1 MFNLKSFVLNRR
13 FLAKPKRVNSLW
25 SLGLSKT
32 FLLICLLVITGVN
45 LRVSAADYVVPAN
58 PLSSVAEIKTD
69 GSVKYALQ
77 ATYIQDYA
85 TSGHF
90 LNRFLANAGVGG
102 VISIGNTTQKS
113 SVGSTYTDI
122 NSLLNASDVEKHL
135 FTFETQSDGNIK
147 VKNCNDNTYWGLNS
161 SKRPYP
167 VSGVGSATSITFTL
181 DGSHSGMFILS
192 LDNIIVKTASTASYI
207 ISVNS
212 SSSYYNTT
220 YKNISFKIWPVEE
233 KKASAVNYKFFDTSD
248 TEITALAKSGVE
260 ITEGSTV
267 ASLSGVTIPSYVNA
281 TYYTDAAFT
290 SEVAGT
296 STPEANKTY
305 YVKTR
310 YKSGMPFVLGG
321 TYFALGNGS
330 NYLSNHDKTS
340 GNDQYAIKMSGDW
353 YNGFVVQDY
362 SSNYLS
368 DAAGTFSGTADSKL
382 QIVLTDENYYL
393 KSVSTGN
400 YISLSADAVSY
411 VADIASATP
420 LSNLSETKAG
430 EILAAYPA
438 ARYVGTYS
446 STQTGVAFDDI
457 VKGNGKIAREA
468 SKYYFVEQA
477 ANTDYLLSSVNSSQ
491 ELTAGTTVY
500 AVSGSN
506 GGDNFAALWSFNNN
520 ELTNINANKGLSP
533 QAELGAGT
541 TATVGASSVSYSN
554 PQNIQAYTISL
565 AGTGVYNYLKQSG
578 NETIEASAAAPG
590 AEGYWYLREAETFT
604 IKMNAV
610 GGQSYA
616 TVYAP
621 VALAK
626 PAGETA
632 KLYTAAFS
640 TDKKSLVLTEITSE
654 VIAKETPIVLIS
666 KSAAASAKL
675 ALSYAAGE
683 AQVSDMEGCILKQ
696 LFDADANRKDY
707 RTLGRNGQG
716 EVGFFVPSASVTN
729 IPANRAYLNIPEG
742 STLSDLTN
750 NLVLRFEDGTETG
763 IAPSELFGT
772 QEQQSAVIF
781 DLSGRRVQ
789 QAAKGG
795 IYIMNGKKIYVKC
808 RANERN

>member
-1 MFNLKSFVLNRR
+1 MFNLKS
-13 FLAKPKRVNSLW
+13 
-25 SLGLSKT
+25 
-32 FLLICLLVITGVN
+32 FLLICLLVIMGGVN
-45 LRVSAADYVVPAN
+45 HKAAAADYVVPTN
-58 PLSSVAEIKTD
+58 PLSSVDQIKTD

-77 ATYIQDYA
+77 ATYIQDY
-85 TSGHF
+85 GDKGY
-90 LNRFLANAGVGG
+90 LNRFLANAGVGS
-102 VISIGNTTQKS
+102 VISIGNNNTYS
-113 SVGSTYTDI
+113 STYTTI
-122 NSLLNASDVEKHL
+122 GNLLIASDVEKHL
-135 FTFETQSDGNIK
+135 FTFEAQSDGTIK

-161 SKRPYP
+161 TSMRPYP
-167 VSGVGSATSITFTL
+167 VSDLSSATSITFAL
-181 DGSHSGMFILS
+181 DSSHSGMFVLS
-192 LDNIIVKTASTASYI
+192 LAGRVLKIIGNTACFVSVKGTS
-207 ISVNS
+207 
-212 SSSYYNTT
+212 T

-248 TEITALAKSGVE
+248 TQITALAKNGVA

-290 SEVAGT
+290 SESEVAGT

-330 NYLSNHDKTS
+330 NYLYNHDKTS

-353 YNGFVVQDY
+353 YNGFVIQD
-362 SSNYLS
+362 SSDKYLS
-368 DAAGTFSGTADSKL
+368 DDAGTFSGTAGSKL
-382 QIVLTDENYYL
+382 QIELTGDNYFL
-393 KSVSTGN
+393 KSVRTGN
-400 YISLSADAVSY
+400 YIRLSTDAVSY
-411 VADIASATP
+411 VDIASATP

-446 STQTGVAFDDI
+446 STQTDVAFNDI
-457 VKGNGKIAREA
+457 VKGNGKIALEA

-477 ANTDYLLSSVNSSQ
+477 ANTAYLLSSVNSSQ
-491 ELTAGTTVY
+491 KLIAGTTVY

-506 GGDNFAALWSFNNN
+506 GGDNFAALWSFKNN
-520 ELTNINANKGLSP
+520 ELTNINTGQALSP

-541 TATVGASSVSYSN
+541 TATVGHSSFSVSYAN

-565 AGTGVYNYLKQSG
+565 AGTGVYNYLKQNG
-578 NETIEASAAAPG
+578 NETIVASDAKLGSPG

-610 GGQSYA
+610 GGKSYA

-640 TDKKSLVLTEITSE
+640 KDKKSLVLTEITSE
-654 VIAKETPIVLIS
+654 VIAKETPIVIIS
-666 KSAAASAKL
+666 ESAAASAKL

-683 AQVSDMEGCILKQ
+683 EQTSDMEGCILKQ
-696 LFDADANRKDY
+696 LFDADANRQDY
-707 RTLGRNGQG
+707 RTLGRNGKG
-716 EVGFFVPSASVTN
+716 EVGFFVPSANVKN

-742 STLSDLTN
+742 STLSEMTK

-763 IAPSELFGT
+763 IAPSALFGT
-772 QEQQSAVIF
+772 QEQQPAACF

-795 IYIMNGKKIYVKC
+795 IYIQNGKKIFVK
-808 RANERN
+808 

>member
-25 SLGLSKT
+25 SFGLSKT
-32 FLLICLLVITGVN
+32 FLLICLLVVTGGVN
-45 LRVSAADYVVPAN
+45 HRVSAADIKYKLLGAGDV
-58 PLSSVAEIKTD
+58 IKTD
-69 GSVKYALQ
+69 GTKYA
-77 ATYIQDYA
+77 IQLYDVPKFDVMYKQ
-85 TSGHF
+85 
-90 LNRFLANAGVGG
+90 NYFLANGG
-102 VISIGNTTQKS
+102 WMSGKVPVITLGAS
-113 SVGSTYTDI
+113 SSSYI
-122 NSLLNASDVEKHL
+122 NAISNIVSDVEGAGKAYL
-135 FTFETQSDGNIK
+135 FTFEERSDGAIV
-147 VKNCNDNTYWGLNS
+147 VKNYNDGTYWGFNSTTSMRPAPVADISSAKAFTYEYKTEYKYRKSAFMIYLEGASLNE
-161 SKRPYP
+161 
-167 VSGVGSATSITFTL
+167 VSNNSQYV
-181 DGSHSGMFILS
+181 
-192 LDNIIVKTASTASYI
+192 TASSGY
-207 ISVNS
+207 S
-212 SSSYYNTT
+212 SNLTYYNI
-220 YKNISFKIWPVEE
+220 YEIIESAA
-233 KKASAVNYKFFDTSD
+233 ASVSYKFFDTSD
-248 TEITALAKSGVE
+248 TEITALAKTGVT
-260 ITEGSTV
+260 ITESSTV

-296 STPEANKTY
+296 TTPVADKTY

-321 TYFALGNGS
+321 TYFALGKGS
-330 NYLSNHDKTS
+330 NYLYNHDKTS

-353 YNGFVVQDY
+353 YNGFVIQD
-362 SSNYLS
+362 SSDKYLS
-368 DAAGTFSGTADSKL
+368 DDAGTFSGTAGSKL
-382 QIVLTDENYYL
+382 QIELTDDNYFL
-393 KSVSTGN
+393 KSVRTGN
-400 YISLSADAVSY
+400 YISLSADAVAY
-411 VADIASATP
+411 VTEMALATP
-420 LSNLSETKAG
+420 LSNLSEKKAG

-457 VKGNGKIAREA
+457 VKGKRKIVRED

-477 ANTDYLLSSVNSSQ
+477 ANPAYLLSSVNSSQ
-491 ELTAGTTVY
+491 KLIAGTTVY

-506 GGDNFAALWSFNNN
+506 GGDNFAALWSFNNKK
-520 ELTNINANKGLSP
+520 LTNINTGQALSP

-541 TATVGASSVSYSN
+541 TATVGHSSFSVSYAN

-565 AGTGVYNYLKQSG
+565 AGTGGVYNYLKQNG
-578 NETIEASAAAPG
+578 NETIVASDAKLGSPG

-610 GGQSYA
+610 GGKSYA

-621 VALAK
+621 VALTK

-666 KSAAASAKL
+666 ESEAASAKL
-675 ALSYAAGE
+675 ALSYAAGDE
-683 AQVSDMEGCILKQ
+683 QTSDMEGCILKQ
-696 LFDADANRKDY
+696 LFDADANHKDY
-707 RTLGRNGQG
+707 RTLGRNGEG

-763 IAPSELFGT
+763 IAPSELFGM

-795 IYIMNGKKIYVKC
+795 IYIMNGKKIYVK
-808 RANERN
+808 

>member
-25 SLGLSKT
+25 SFDLSKT

-45 LRVSAADYVVPAN
+45 LRVSAQDITYKQLGADDV
-58 PLSSVAEIKTD
+58 IKTD
-69 GSVKYALQ
+69 GTKYAIQLES
-77 ATYIQDYA
+77 AYISSSP
-85 TSGHF
+85 SGYSDKAGYF
-90 LNRFLANAGVGG
+90 LGDLGVRSNNADVITLSTAYNGG
-102 VISIGNTTQKS
+102 
-113 SVGSTYTDI
+113 TYTKSIDYI
-122 NSLLNASDVEKHL
+122 IENIDQASGQVYL
-135 FTFETQSDGNIK
+135 YTFEKSGDNTL
-147 VKNCNDNTYWGLNS
+147 VKNVNSNTYWGFNS
-161 SKRPYP
+161 QSRPCR
-167 VSGVGSATSITFTL
+167 VTDASSAKSFTYSFDSSNSAFSISL
-181 DGSHSGMFILS
+181 DGNRLNGVSKTSQYVSAGSGYANNL
-192 LDNIIVKTASTASYI
+192 A
-207 ISVNS
+207 
-212 SSSYYNTT
+212 YYNI
-220 YKNISFKIWPVEE
+220 YEIVESAA
-233 KKASAVNYKFFDTSD
+233 ASVSYQFFDTSD
-248 TEITALAKSGVE
+248 TQITALAKTGVA

-296 STPEANKTY
+296 STPEADKTY

-330 NYLSNHDKTS
+330 NYLYNHDKTS

-353 YNGFVVQDY
+353 YNGFVVQD
-362 SSNYLS
+362 SSDKYLS
-368 DAAGTFSGTADSKL
+368 DAAGTFSGTVGSKL
-382 QIVLTDENYYL
+382 QIELTGDNYFL

-400 YISLSADAVSY
+400 YISLSADAVAY

-506 GGDNFAALWSFNNN
+506 GGDNFAALWSFNNSV
-520 ELTNINANKGLSP
+520 LTNINANKGLSP
-533 QAELGAGT
+533 QAELGTGT
-541 TATVGASSVSYSN
+541 IATVGPSSVSYAN

-565 AGTGVYNYLKQSG
+565 AGTGGVYNYLKQSG
-578 NETIEASAAAPG
+578 NETIEASDAAPG

-707 RTLGRNGQG
+707 RTLGRNGKG

-795 IYIMNGKKIYVKC
+795 IYIMNGKKIYVK
-808 RANERN
+808 

>member
-1 MFNLKSFVLNRR
+1 MFVLY
-13 FLAKPKRVNSLW
+13 FDGKVL
-25 SLGLSKT
+25 KT
-32 FLLICLLVITGVN
+32 TGKT
-45 LRVSAADYVVPAN
+45 SCYV
-58 PLSSVAEIKTD
+58 
-69 GSVKYALQ
+69 SVKGSS
-77 ATYIQDYA
+77 TYID
-85 TSGHF
+85 
-90 LNRFLANAGVGG
+90 
-102 VISIGNTTQKS
+102 
-113 SVGSTYTDI
+113 
-122 NSLLNASDVEKHL
+122 
-135 FTFETQSDGNIK
+135 
-147 VKNCNDNTYWGLNS
+147 
-161 SKRPYP
+161 
-167 VSGVGSATSITFTL
+167 
-181 DGSHSGMFILS
+181 
-192 LDNIIVKTASTASYI
+192 
-207 ISVNS
+207 
-212 SSSYYNTT
+212 
-220 YKNISFKIWPVEE
+220 ISFKIWPVEE

-248 TEITALAKSGVE
+248 TEITALAKSGVA
-260 ITEGSTV
+260 ITEGSSV

-321 TYFALGNGS
+321 TYFALGKGS
-330 NYLSNHDKTS
+330 NYLYNHDKTS

-353 YNGFVVQDY
+353 YNGFVVQD
-362 SSNYLS
+362 SSDKYLS
-368 DAAGTFSGTADSKL
+368 DAAGTFSGTVGSKL
-382 QIVLTDENYYL
+382 QIELTDDNYFL
-393 KSVSTGN
+393 KSVRTGN

-411 VADIASATP
+411 VAEMALATP

-446 STQTGVAFDDI
+446 STQTGVAFNDI
-457 VKGNGKIAREA
+457 VKGNGKIALEA

-477 ANTDYLLSSVNSSQ
+477 ANTAYLLSSVNSSQ
-491 ELTAGTTVY
+491 ELIARRTVY

-520 ELTNINANKGLSP
+520 VLTNINANEILSP
-533 QAELGAGT
+533 QAELGTGT
-541 TATVGASSVSYSN
+541 IATVGPSSFVSYAN
-554 PQNIQAYTISL
+554 PQNIQAHTISL
-565 AGTGVYNYLKQSG
+565 AGTGGVYNYLKQSG
-578 NETIEASAAAPG
+578 NETIEASAAVPG
-590 AEGYWYLREAETFT
+590 PEGYWYLREAETFT

-610 GGQSYA
+610 GGKSYA

-666 KSAAASAKL
+666 ESAAASAKL

-683 AQVSDMEGCILKQ
+683 TQTSDMEGCILKQ

-707 RTLGRNGQG
+707 RTLGRNGKG

-772 QEQQSAVIF
+772 QEQQSAVLF

-795 IYIMNGKKIYVKC
+795 IYIMNGKKIYVK
-808 RANERN
+808 

>member
-1 MFNLKSFVLNRR
+1 MFVL
-13 FLAKPKRVNSLW
+13 
-25 SLGLSKT
+25 SLGGTVLKT
-32 FLLICLLVITGVN
+32 TGATSCY
-45 LRVSAADYVVPAN
+45 VSVKG
-58 PLSSVAEIKTD
+58 LSS
-69 GSVKYALQ
+69 
-77 ATYIQDYA
+77 
-85 TSGHF
+85 
-90 LNRFLANAGVGG
+90 
-102 VISIGNTTQKS
+102 
-113 SVGSTYTDI
+113 
-122 NSLLNASDVEKHL
+122 
-135 FTFETQSDGNIK
+135 
-147 VKNCNDNTYWGLNS
+147 
-161 SKRPYP
+161 
-167 VSGVGSATSITFTL
+167 
-181 DGSHSGMFILS
+181 
-192 LDNIIVKTASTASYI
+192 
-207 ISVNS
+207 
-212 SSSYYNTT
+212 

-248 TEITALAKSGVE
+248 TEITALAKTGVA
-260 ITEGSTV
+260 ITGGSTV

-290 SEVAGT
+290 SESKVAGT
-296 STPEANKTY
+296 STPEADKTY

-330 NYLSNHDKTS
+330 NYLYNHDKTS

-362 SSNYLS
+362 SSNCLS
-368 DAAGTFSGTADSKL
+368 DAAGTFSGTVDSKL
-382 QIVLTDENYYL
+382 QIELTDENYYL
-393 KSVSTGN
+393 KSVRTGN

-411 VADIASATP
+411 VANIALATP
-420 LSNLSETKAG
+420 LSNLSATKAG

-446 STQTGVAFDDI
+446 STQTGVAFNDI
-457 VKGNGKIAREA
+457 VKGNGKIALEA

-477 ANTDYLLSSVNSSQ
+477 ANTAYLLSSVNSSQ
-491 ELTAGTTVY
+491 ELIARRTVY

-520 ELTNINANKGLSP
+520 VLTNINANKVLSP
-533 QAELGAGT
+533 QAELGTGT
-541 TATVGASSVSYSN
+541 IATVGPSSFVSYAN
-554 PQNIQAYTISL
+554 PQNIQAHTISL
-565 AGTGVYNYLKQSG
+565 AGTGGVYNYLKQSG
-578 NETIEASAAAPG
+578 NETIEASAAVPG
-590 AEGYWYLREAETFT
+590 PEGYWYLREAETFT

-610 GGQSYA
+610 GGKSYA

-640 TDKKSLVLTEITSE
+640 KDKKSLVLTEITSE
-654 VIAKETPIVLIS
+654 VIAKETPIVIIS
-666 KSAAASAKL
+666 ESAAASAKL

-683 AQVSDMEGCILKQ
+683 TQTSDMEGCILKQ

-707 RTLGRNGQG
+707 RTLGSNGEG

>member
-32 FLLICLLVITGVN
+32 FLLICLLVITGVD

-207 ISVNS
+207 VSVNS

-296 STPEANKTY
+296 STPEADKTY

-330 NYLSNHDKTS
+330 NYLYNHDKTS

-382 QIVLTDENYYL
+382 QIVLTGDNYFL

-400 YISLSADAVSY
+400 YISLSADAVAY

-457 VKGNGKIAREA
+457 VKGKGKIVREA

-477 ANTDYLLSSVNSSQ
+477 SNTDYLLSSVNSSQ
-491 ELTAGTTVY
+491 ELIAGTTVY

-506 GGDNFAALWSFNNN
+506 GGDNFAALWSFYNNV
-520 ELTNINANKGLSP
+520 LTNINANKGLSP
-533 QAELGAGT
+533 QAELGTGT

-590 AEGYWYLREAETFT
+590 EEGYWYLREAETFT

-666 KSAAASAKL
+666 ESAAASAKL

-696 LFDADANRKDY
+696 LFDAKANRKDY
-707 RTLGRNGQG
+707 RTLGRNGEG

-763 IAPSELFGT
+763 IAPSVLFGT
-772 QEQQSAVIF
+772 QEQQPAVIF

-795 IYIMNGKKIYVKC
+795 IYIMNGKKIYVK
-808 RANERN
+808 

>member
-1 MFNLKSFVLNRR
+1 
-13 FLAKPKRVNSLW
+13 
-25 SLGLSKT
+25 
-32 FLLICLLVITGVN
+32 
-45 LRVSAADYVVPAN
+45 
-58 PLSSVAEIKTD
+58 
-69 GSVKYALQ
+69 
-77 ATYIQDYA
+77 
-85 TSGHF
+85 
-90 LNRFLANAGVGG
+90 
-102 VISIGNTTQKS
+102 
-113 SVGSTYTDI
+113 
-122 NSLLNASDVEKHL
+122 
-135 FTFETQSDGNIK
+135 
-147 VKNCNDNTYWGLNS
+147 
-161 SKRPYP
+161 
-167 VSGVGSATSITFTL
+167 
-181 DGSHSGMFILS
+181 MFILS
-192 LDNIIVKTASTASYI
+192 LNGIIVKTLNIYSYYL
-207 ISVNS
+207 SVNNS
-212 SSSYYNTT
+212 NSNNYNN

-248 TEITALAKSGVE
+248 TQITALAKNGVA

-267 ASLSGVTIPSYVNA
+267 ASLSGVTIPNYVNA

-330 NYLSNHDKTS
+330 NYLYNHDKTS

-362 SSNYLS
+362 SDNYLS
-368 DAAGTFSGTADSKL
+368 DAAGTFGGTADSKL
-382 QIVLTDENYYL
+382 QIELTDDNYFL

-400 YISLSADAVSY
+400 YISLSADAVAY
-411 VADIASATP
+411 VTDIASATP

-446 STQTGVAFDDI
+446 STQTGVAFNDI
-457 VKGNGKIAREA
+457 VKGNGKIALEA

-477 ANTDYLLSSVNSSQ
+477 ANTAYLLSSVNSSQ
-491 ELTAGTTVY
+491 ELIARRTVY

-520 ELTNINANKGLSP
+520 VLTNINANEILSP
-533 QAELGAGT
+533 QAELGTGT
-541 TATVGASSVSYSN
+541 IATVGPSSFVSYAN
-554 PQNIQAYTISL
+554 PQNIQAHTISL
-565 AGTGVYNYLKQSG
+565 AGTGGVYNYLKQSG
-578 NETIEASAAAPG
+578 NETIEASAAVPG
-590 AEGYWYLREAETFT
+590 PEGYWYLREAETFT

-621 VALAK
+621 VALTK
-626 PAGETA
+626 PRGETA

-675 ALSYAAGE
+675 ALSYAAGDE
-683 AQVSDMEGCILKQ
+683 QTSDMEGCILKQ

-707 RTLGRNGQG
+707 RTLGRNGKG

-729 IPANRAYLNIPEG
+729 IPANRAYLYIPE
-742 STLSDLTN
+742 SSPLSELTN

-763 IAPSELFGT
+763 IAPSVLFGT
-772 QEQQSAVIF
+772 QEEQPAAIF

-795 IYIMNGKKIYVKC
+795 IYIQNGKKIFVK
-808 RANERN
+808 

>member
-25 SLGLSKT
+25 SFDLSKT
-32 FLLICLLVITGVN
+32 FLLICLLVITGGVN
-45 LRVSAADYVVPAN
+45 LRVSAQNITYKQLGAGDA
-58 PLSSVAEIKTD
+58 IKTD
-69 GSVKYALQ
+69 GTKYAIQFYKLYSSSHDFTNSFLGNLGVYTSTNKTYVITVATNTKSNGGTSVK
-77 ATYIQDYA
+77 
-85 TSGHF
+85 
-90 LNRFLANAGVGG
+90 
-102 VISIGNTTQKS
+102 
-113 SVGSTYTDI
+113 DI
-122 NSLLNASDVEKHL
+122 ETIIDESKTEYL
-135 FTFETQSDGNIK
+135 FTFEKNAKGETIAKNVNDG
-147 VKNCNDNTYWGLNS
+147 TYWGKNS
-161 SKRPYP
+161 NSRPCR
-167 VSGVGSATSITFTL
+167 VQDASSAVKVEFQYQEIYTRGESAFVIYFNN
-181 DGSHSGMFILS
+181 IWLS
-192 LDNIIVKTASTASYI
+192 L
-207 ISVNS
+207 S
-212 SSSYYNTT
+212 SSNSIYPTAKQAPTQNYQTYY
-220 YKNISFKIWPVEE
+220 KIYEIIEP
-233 KKASAVNYKFFDTSD
+233 KANQVNYKYYDAAGTPLNETANSVEIKTGGTVENLANIPNYVDATFYTNEGL
-248 TEITALAKSGVE
+248 TEEVADITA
-260 ITEGSTV
+260 T
-267 ASLSGVTIPSYVNA
+267 P
-281 TYYTDAAFT
+281 
-290 SEVAGT
+290 VAGT
-296 STPEANKTY
+296 TY

-330 NYLSNHDKTS
+330 NYLYNHDKTS

-362 SSNYLS
+362 SDNYLS
-368 DAAGTFSGTADSKL
+368 DAAGTFGGTADSKL
-382 QIVLTDENYYL
+382 QIELTDDNYFL
-393 KSVSTGN
+393 KSVSMGN
-400 YISLSADAVSY
+400 YISLSADAVAY

-457 VKGNGKIAREA
+457 VKGNGRIAREA

-506 GGDNFAALWSFNNN
+506 GGDNFAALWSFYNN

-578 NETIEASAAAPG
+578 NETIEASDAAPG

-666 KSAAASAKL
+666 ESAAASAKL

-696 LFDADANRKDY
+696 LFDAKANRKDY
-707 RTLGRNGQG
+707 RTLGRNGKG

-763 IAPSELFGT
+763 ITPSELFGT

-795 IYIMNGKKIYVKC
+795 IYIMNGKKIYVK
-808 RANERN
+808 

>member
-1 MFNLKSFVLNRR
+1 ME
-13 FLAKPKRVNSLW
+13 
-25 SLGLSKT
+25 G
-32 FLLICLLVITGVN
+32 
-45 LRVSAADYVVPAN
+45 
-58 PLSSVAEIKTD
+58 
-69 GSVKYALQ
+69 
-77 ATYIQDYA
+77 
-85 TSGHF
+85 
-90 LNRFLANAGVGG
+90 AG
-102 VISIGNTTQKS
+102 KA
-113 SVGSTYTDI
+113 Y
-122 NSLLNASDVEKHL
+122 L
-135 FTFETQSDGNIK
+135 FTFEERSDGAIV
-147 VKNCNDNTYWGLNS
+147 VKNYNDDTYWGFNS
-161 SKRPYP
+161 TTSKRPAP
-167 VSGVGSATSITFTL
+167 VADISNAKAFTYEYKTEYKYGRSAFVIKLEGVSLNEASSTSQYVNA
-181 DGSHSGMFILS
+181 LS
-192 LDNIIVKTASTASYI
+192 TNTYQ
-207 ISVNS
+207 
-212 SSSYYNTT
+212 SYYNI
-220 YKNISFKIWPVEE
+220 YEINEA
-233 KKASAVNYKFFDTSD
+233 KADQVNYKYYDTAG
-248 TEITALAKSGVE
+248 TPLNETANSVE
-260 ITEGSTV
+260 ITTGGTIENLANIPNYVDATFYTNEGLT
-267 ASLSGVTIPSYVNA
+267 A
-281 TYYTDAAFT
+281 
-290 SEVAGT
+290 EVADITATPAAGT
-296 STPEANKTY
+296 TY

-321 TYFALGNGS
+321 TYFALGKGS
-330 NYLSNHDKTS
+330 NYLYNHDKTS

-353 YNGFVVQDY
+353 YNGFVVQD
-362 SSNYLS
+362 SSDKYLS
-368 DAAGTFSGTADSKL
+368 DAAGTFSGTVGSKL
-382 QIVLTDENYYL
+382 QIELTDDNYFL
-393 KSVSTGN
+393 KSVRTGN

-411 VADIASATP
+411 VANIALATP
-420 LSNLSETKAG
+420 LSNLSATKAG

-446 STQTGVAFDDI
+446 STQTGVAFNDI
-457 VKGNGKIAREA
+457 VKGNGKIALEA

-477 ANTDYLLSSVNSSQ
+477 ANTAYLLSSVNSSQ
-491 ELTAGTTVY
+491 ELIARRTVY

-520 ELTNINANKGLSP
+520 VLTNINANKVLSP
-533 QAELGAGT
+533 QAELGTGT
-541 TATVGASSVSYSN
+541 IATVGPSSFVSYAN
-554 PQNIQAYTISL
+554 PQNIQAHTISL
-565 AGTGVYNYLKQSG
+565 AGTGGVYNYLKQSG
-578 NETIEASAAAPG
+578 NETIEASAAVPG
-590 AEGYWYLREAETFT
+590 PEGYWYLREAETFT

-610 GGQSYA
+610 GGKSYA

-666 KSAAASAKL
+666 ESAADSAKL
-675 ALSYAAGE
+675 ALSYAAGK
-683 AQVSDMEGCILKQ
+683 AQASDMEGCLLKQ
-696 LFDADANRKDY
+696 LFDDDANRKDY
-707 RTLGRNGQG
+707 RTLGRNGEG

-772 QEQQSAVIF
+772 QEQQPAVIF

>member
-1 MFNLKSFVLNRR
+1 M
-13 FLAKPKRVNSLW
+13 
-25 SLGLSKT
+25 
-32 FLLICLLVITGVN
+32 
-45 LRVSAADYVVPAN
+45 
-58 PLSSVAEIKTD
+58 SS
-69 GSVKYALQ
+69 S
-77 ATYIQDYA
+77 
-85 TSGHF
+85 
-90 LNRFLANAGVGG
+90 
-102 VISIGNTTQKS
+102 
-113 SVGSTYTDI
+113 
-122 NSLLNASDVEKHL
+122 
-135 FTFETQSDGNIK
+135 
-147 VKNCNDNTYWGLNS
+147 
-161 SKRPYP
+161 
-167 VSGVGSATSITFTL
+167 TSIYPTAKQAPTR
-181 DGSHSGMFILS
+181 DYQTYYKIYE
-192 LDNIIVKTASTASYI
+192 IIE
-207 ISVNS
+207 
-212 SSSYYNTT
+212 
-220 YKNISFKIWPVEE
+220 P
-233 KKASAVNYKFFDTSD
+233 KADQVNYKYYDAAGTALNETAYSVDIKTGGTIENLANIPNYVDATFYTNEGLTAEVAD
-248 TEITALAKSGVE
+248 ITATPA
-260 ITEGSTV
+260 
-267 ASLSGVTIPSYVNA
+267 
-281 TYYTDAAFT
+281 
-290 SEVAGT
+290 AGT
-296 STPEANKTY
+296 TY

-321 TYFALGNGS
+321 IYFALGNGS
-330 NYLSNHDKTS
+330 NYLYNHDKTS
-340 GNDQYAIKMSGDW
+340 GDDQYAIKMSGDW
-353 YNGFVVQDY
+353 YNGFVVQD
-362 SSNYLS
+362 SSDKYLS
-368 DAAGTFSGTADSKL
+368 DDAGTFSGTAGSKL
-382 QIVLTDENYYL
+382 QIELTGDKYFL
-393 KSVSTGN
+393 KSVSKGN
-400 YISLSADAVSY
+400 YISLSANAVSY
-411 VADIASATP
+411 VTNIAFATP
-420 LSNLSETKAG
+420 LSNLSETKAR

-446 STQTGVAFDDI
+446 STQTGVAFNDI
-457 VKGNGKIAREA
+457 VKGNGKIALVA

-477 ANTDYLLSSVNSSQ
+477 ANTAYLLSSVNSSQ
-491 ELTAGTTVY
+491 ELITRRTVY

-506 GGDNFAALWSFNNN
+506 GGDNFAALWSFYNN
-520 ELTNINANKGLSP
+520 ELTNINTGQALSP
-533 QAELGAGT
+533 QAKLGTGT
-541 TATVGASSVSYSN
+541 IATVGPSSVSYAN
-554 PQNIQAYTISL
+554 PQNIQAYRISL
-565 AGTGVYNYLKQSG
+565 TGTRVNNYLKQSG
-578 NETIEASAAAPG
+578 NETIVVVASDAAPG
-590 AEGYWYLREAETFT
+590 VEGYWYLREAETFT

-610 GGQSYA
+610 GGKSYA

-696 LFDADANRKDY
+696 LFDAKANRKDY

-795 IYIMNGKKIYVKC
+795 IYIMNGKKIYVK
-808 RANERN
+808 

>member
-1 MFNLKSFVLNRR
+1 MF
-13 FLAKPKRVNSLW
+13 
-25 SLGLSKT
+25 
-32 FLLICLLVITGVN
+32 
-45 LRVSAADYVVPAN
+45 
-58 PLSSVAEIKTD
+58 
-69 GSVKYALQ
+69 Q
-77 ATYIQDYA
+77 
-85 TSGHF
+85 
-90 LNRFLANAGVGG
+90 
-102 VISIGNTTQKS
+102 
-113 SVGSTYTDI
+113 
-122 NSLLNASDVEKHL
+122 
-135 FTFETQSDGNIK
+135 
-147 VKNCNDNTYWGLNS
+147 
-161 SKRPYP
+161 
-167 VSGVGSATSITFTL
+167 
-181 DGSHSGMFILS
+181 LS
-192 LDNIIVKTASTASYI
+192 LNNIIVKTVSKTSYFL
-207 ISVNS
+207 SVNS
-212 SSSYYNTT
+212 NSTYYNST

-248 TEITALAKSGVE
+248 KEITALAKNGVA

-296 STPEANKTY
+296 STPEADKTY

-330 NYLSNHDKTS
+330 NYLYNHDKTS

-353 YNGFVVQDY
+353 YNGFVVQD
-362 SSNYLS
+362 SSDKYLS

-382 QIVLTDENYYL
+382 QIELTGDNYFL

-400 YISLSADAVSY
+400 YISLSANAVSY
-411 VADIASATP
+411 VTNIAFATP

-491 ELTAGTTVY
+491 ELITRRTVY

-506 GGDNFAALWSFNNN
+506 GGDNFAALWSFYNN

-541 TATVGASSVSYSN
+541 TAIVDASSVPVPYAN
-554 PQNIQAYTISL
+554 PQNIQAYWISL
-565 AGTGVYNYLKQSG
+565 EDTGVYNYLKQNG
-578 NETIEASAAAPG
+578 NETIVASEAAPG

-610 GGQSYA
+610 DGKSYA

-621 VALAK
+621 VALTK

-666 KSAAASAKL
+666 ESAAASAKL

-683 AQVSDMEGCILKQ
+683 AQASDMEGCILKQ
-696 LFDADANRKDY
+696 LFDAKANRKDY
-707 RTLGRNGQG
+707 RTLGRNGKG
-716 EVGFFVPSASVTN
+716 EVGFFVPSVSVTN

-742 STLSDLTN
+742 SMPSGLTN

>member
-25 SLGLSKT
+25 SFDLSKT
-32 FLLICLLVITGVN
+32 FLLICLLVITGGVN
-45 LRVSAADYVVPAN
+45 LRVSAQDITAK
-58 PLSSVAEIKTD
+58 PLGAGDAIKTD
-69 GSVKYALQ
+69 GTKYA
-77 ATYIQDYA
+77 IQLYDV
-85 TSGHF
+85 TQGDNLSK
-90 LNRFLANAGVGG
+90 LNYFLANGG
-102 VISIGNTTQKS
+102 TKS
-113 SVGSTYTDI
+113 SSIPVITLGATTTSYITNI
-122 NSLLNASDVEKHL
+122 SNIISDVEGAGKAYL
-135 FTFETQSDGNIK
+135 FTFEVRSSDGKIV
-147 VKNCNDNTYWGLNS
+147 VKNYNDGTYWGFNSTS
-161 SKRPYP
+161 SKRPSP
-167 VSGVGSATSITFTL
+167 VAEISNAKVFTYEYQTGYKYGKSAFVIKL
-181 DGSHSGMFILS
+181 DGVRLNEVSNTSVYVNALS
-192 LDNIIVKTASTASYI
+192 TNTYH
-207 ISVNS
+207 
-212 SSSYYNTT
+212 SYYNI
-220 YKNISFKIWPVEE
+220 YEINEA
-233 KKASAVNYKFFDTSD
+233 KAAQVNYK
-248 TEITALAKSGVE
+248 
-260 ITEGSTV
+260 
-267 ASLSGVTIPSYVNA
+267 
-281 TYYTDAAFT
+281 YYDAAGKALNETAYSVDIKTGGTIENLANIPNYVEATFYT
-290 SEVAGT
+290 NEGLTAEVPDVTATPAAGT
-296 STPEANKTY
+296 TY

-330 NYLSNHDKTS
+330 NYLYNHDKTS

-353 YNGFVVQDY
+353 YNGFVIQD
-362 SSNYLS
+362 SSDKYLS
-368 DAAGTFSGTADSKL
+368 DDAGTFSGTAGSKL
-382 QIVLTDENYYL
+382 QIELTDDNYFL
-393 KSVSTGN
+393 KSVSKGN
-400 YISLSADAVSY
+400 YISLSANAVSY
-411 VADIASATP
+411 VTNIAFATP
-420 LSNLSETKAG
+420 LSNLSETKAR

-446 STQTGVAFDDI
+446 STQTDVAFNDI
-457 VKGNGKIAREA
+457 VKGNGKIEREA

-477 ANTDYLLSSVNSSQ
+477 ANPAYLLSSVNSSQ
-491 ELTAGTTVY
+491 ELIARRTVY

-506 GGDNFAALWSFNNN
+506 GGDNFAALWSFYNN
-520 ELTNINANKGLSP
+520 ELTNINTGQALSP

-541 TATVGASSVSYSN
+541 TATVGASSVSYDN

-565 AGTGVYNYLKQSG
+565 AGTGEYNYLKQNG
-578 NETIEASAAAPG
+578 HETIVASDAKLGSPG

-610 GGQSYA
+610 GGKSYA

-640 TDKKSLVLTEITSE
+640 KDKKSLVLTEITSE

-666 KSAAASAKL
+666 ESAAASAKL
-675 ALSYAAGE
+675 ALSYEAGE

-707 RTLGRNGQG
+707 RTLGRNGKG
-716 EVGFFVPSASVTN
+716 EVGFFVPSASVAN

-763 IAPSELFGT
+763 IAPSALFGT
-772 QEQQSAVIF
+772 QEQQPAACF

-795 IYIMNGKKIYVKC
+795 IYIMNGKKIYVK
-808 RANERN
+808 

>member
-25 SLGLSKT
+25 SFDLSKT
-32 FLLICLLVITGVN
+32 FLLICLLVITGGIN
-45 LRVSAADYVVPAN
+45 HRASAADITYKQLGAGD
-58 PLSSVAEIKTD
+58 AIKTD
-69 GSVKYALQ
+69 GTKYA
-77 ATYIQDYA
+77 IQLYDVPSFNTISKQNY
-85 TSGHF
+85 
-90 LNRFLANAGVGG
+90 FLANGG
-102 VISIGNTTQKS
+102 WLSGSIPVITLGASSSSYINAIGSITG
-113 SVGSTYTDI
+113 
-122 NSLLNASDVEKHL
+122 DVEGAGKAYL
-135 FTFETQSDGNIK
+135 FTFEERSDGAIV
-147 VKNCNDNTYWGLNS
+147 VKNYNDGKYWGFNTTSSRRPSPVADISNAKAFTYEYKTGYKYGKSAFVIKLEGVSLNEVSSTSQYVNASSTNTYQ
-161 SKRPYP
+161 
-167 VSGVGSATSITFTL
+167 
-181 DGSHSGMFILS
+181 
-192 LDNIIVKTASTASYI
+192 
-207 ISVNS
+207 
-212 SSSYYNTT
+212 SYYNI
-220 YKNISFKIWPVEE
+220 YEINEA
-233 KKASAVNYKFFDTSD
+233 KADQVNYKYYDAAGTALNETAYSVDIKTGGTVENLANIPNYVDATFYTDEGLTAEVAD
-248 TEITALAKSGVE
+248 ITA
-260 ITEGSTV
+260 T
-267 ASLSGVTIPSYVNA
+267 P
-281 TYYTDAAFT
+281 
-290 SEVAGT
+290 VAGT
-296 STPEANKTY
+296 TY

-330 NYLSNHDKTS
+330 NYLYNHDKTS

-362 SSNYLS
+362 SDNYLS
-368 DAAGTFSGTADSKL
+368 DAAGTFSGTVDSKL
-382 QIVLTDENYYL
+382 QIELTGDNYFL
-393 KSVSTGN
+393 KSVSTRN

-411 VADIASATP
+411 VADIALATP
-420 LSNLSETKAG
+420 LSNLSATKAG

-506 GGDNFAALWSFNNN
+506 GGDNFAALWSFNNSV
-520 ELTNINANKGLSP
+520 LTNINANKGLSP

-683 AQVSDMEGCILKQ
+683 EQTSDMEGCILKQ

-707 RTLGRNGQG
+707 RTLGRNGVG

>member
-1 MFNLKSFVLNRR
+1 
-13 FLAKPKRVNSLW
+13 
-25 SLGLSKT
+25 
-32 FLLICLLVITGVN
+32 
-45 LRVSAADYVVPAN
+45 
-58 PLSSVAEIKTD
+58 
-69 GSVKYALQ
+69 
-77 ATYIQDYA
+77 
-85 TSGHF
+85 
-90 LNRFLANAGVGG
+90 
-102 VISIGNTTQKS
+102 
-113 SVGSTYTDI
+113 
-122 NSLLNASDVEKHL
+122 
-135 FTFETQSDGNIK
+135 
-147 VKNCNDNTYWGLNS
+147 
-161 SKRPYP
+161 
-167 VSGVGSATSITFTL
+167 
-181 DGSHSGMFILS
+181 MFILS
-192 LDNIIVKTASTASYI
+192 LNNIIVKTASTASWV
-207 ISVNS
+207 ISIKNS
-212 SSSYYNTT
+212 ST

-248 TEITALAKSGVE
+248 AEITALAKSGVA

-296 STPEANKTY
+296 STPEADKTY

-330 NYLSNHDKTS
+330 NYLYNHDKTS

-353 YNGFVVQDY
+353 YNGFVVQD
-362 SSNYLS
+362 SSDKYLS
-368 DAAGTFSGTADSKL
+368 DADGTFSGTVDSKL
-382 QIVLTDENYYL
+382 QIELTGDNYFL
-393 KSVSTGN
+393 KSVSTRN
-400 YISLSADAVSY
+400 YISLSADAVAY

-491 ELTAGTTVY
+491 ELIAGTTVY

-506 GGDNFAALWSFNNN
+506 GGDNFAALWSFYNNV
-520 ELTNINANKGLSP
+520 LTNINANKGLSP

-610 GGQSYA
+610 GDQSYA

-666 KSAAASAKL
+666 ESAAASAKL

-683 AQVSDMEGCILKQ
+683 EQTSDMEGCILKQ

-707 RTLGRNGQG
+707 RTLGRNGKG
-716 EVGFFVPSASVTN
+716 EVGFFVPSDRVNN
-729 IPANRAYLNIPEG
+729 IPANRAYLNIPES
-742 STLSDLTN
+742 STLSEMTK

-763 IAPSELFGT
+763 IAPSALFGT
-772 QEQQSAVIF
+772 QEQQPAACF

-795 IYIMNGKKIYVKC
+795 IYIMNGKKIYVK
-808 RANERN
+808 

>member
-1 MFNLKSFVLNRR
+1 MFNLKS
-13 FLAKPKRVNSLW
+13 
-25 SLGLSKT
+25 
-32 FLLICLLVITGVN
+32 FLLICLLVITGGIN
-45 LRVSAADYVVPAN
+45 HRVSAADITYKQLGAGD
-58 PLSSVAEIKTD
+58 AIKTD
-69 GSVKYALQ
+69 GTKYAIQLKSAYISSPSGYSDKAGYFLGDLGVNSQ
-77 ATYIQDYA
+77 KAYVITLSTTY
-85 TSGHF
+85 
-90 LNRFLANAGVGG
+90 NGG
-102 VISIGNTTQKS
+102 
-113 SVGSTYTDI
+113 TYTKSIDYI
-122 NSLLNASDVEKHL
+122 IENIGQASGQVYL
-135 FTFETQSDGNIK
+135 FTFEKSGDNTL
-147 VKNCNDNTYWGLNS
+147 VKNVNGGTYWGFNSQDRPCRADASSAKAFTYAYDSSNSAFSISLAGNRLNGV
-161 SKRPYP
+161 SKTSQY
-167 VSGVGSATSITFTL
+167 VSAGSGYANNL
-181 DGSHSGMFILS
+181 
-192 LDNIIVKTASTASYI
+192 A
-207 ISVNS
+207 
-212 SSSYYNTT
+212 YYNI
-220 YKNISFKIWPVEE
+220 YEIVESAA
-233 KKASAVNYKFFDTSD
+233 ASVSYKFFDTSD
-248 TEITALAKSGVE
+248 TEITALAKNGVA

-296 STPEANKTY
+296 STPEADKTY

-321 TYFALGNGS
+321 TYFALGKGS
-330 NYLSNHDKTS
+330 NYLYNHDKTS

-353 YNGFVVQDY
+353 YNGFVVQD
-362 SSNYLS
+362 SSDKYLS
-368 DAAGTFSGTADSKL
+368 DAAGTFNGTVDSKL
-382 QIVLTDENYYL
+382 QIELTDENYYL
-393 KSVSTGN
+393 KSVSTPR
-400 YISLSADAVSY
+400 YISLSADAVAY
-411 VADIASATP
+411 VTDIALATP
-420 LSNLSETKAG
+420 LSNLSATKAG

-446 STQTGVAFDDI
+446 STQTGVDFNDI
-457 VKGNGKIAREA
+457 VKGNGKIKREA

-491 ELTAGTTVY
+491 ELVARRTVY

-520 ELTNINANKGLSP
+520 ELTNINANEILSP

-554 PQNIQAYTISL
+554 PQNIQAYTIFLS
-565 AGTGVYNYLKQSG
+565 GDGKYNYLKQDG
-578 NETIEASAAAPG
+578 NETIVASDAAPGAAAPG
-590 AEGYWYLREAETFT
+590 PEGYWYLREAETFT
-604 IKMNAV
+604 IKMNIV
-610 GGQSYA
+610 GGKSYA

-621 VALAK
+621 VALTK

-666 KSAAASAKL
+666 ERKAATATL

-683 AQVSDMEGCILKQ
+683 EQTSDMEGCILKQ

-707 RTLGRNGQG
+707 RTLGRNGED

-742 STLSDLTN
+742 STLSEMTK

-763 IAPSELFGT
+763 IAPSVLFGT
-772 QEQQSAVIF
+772 QEEQPAAIF

-795 IYIMNGKKIYVKC
+795 IYIQNGKKIFVK
-808 RANERN
+808 

>member
-1 MFNLKSFVLNRR
+1 
-13 FLAKPKRVNSLW
+13 
-25 SLGLSKT
+25 
-32 FLLICLLVITGVN
+32 
-45 LRVSAADYVVPAN
+45 
-58 PLSSVAEIKTD
+58 
-69 GSVKYALQ
+69 
-77 ATYIQDYA
+77 
-85 TSGHF
+85 
-90 LNRFLANAGVGG
+90 
-102 VISIGNTTQKS
+102 
-113 SVGSTYTDI
+113 
-122 NSLLNASDVEKHL
+122 
-135 FTFETQSDGNIK
+135 
-147 VKNCNDNTYWGLNS
+147 
-161 SKRPYP
+161 
-167 VSGVGSATSITFTL
+167 
-181 DGSHSGMFILS
+181 MFILS

-233 KKASAVNYKFFDTSD
+233 KKASAVNYKFFDTFD
-248 TEITALAKSGVE
+248 TEITALAKTGVA

-267 ASLSGVTIPSYVNA
+267 ASLSGVTIPSYVNT

-290 SEVAGT
+290 SESEVAGT

-330 NYLSNHDKTS
+330 NYLYNHDKTS

-362 SSNYLS
+362 SDNYLS
-368 DAAGTFSGTADSKL
+368 DAAGTFSGTVDSKL
-382 QIVLTDENYYL
+382 QIELTGDNYFL
-393 KSVSTGN
+393 KSVSTN
-400 YISLSADAVSY
+400 RYISLSADAVSY
-411 VADIASATP
+411 VTNIASATP
-420 LSNLSETKAG
+420 LSNLSATKAG

-457 VKGNGKIAREA
+457 VKGKGKIAREA

-506 GGDNFAALWSFNNN
+506 GGDNFAALWSFNNSV
-520 ELTNINANKGLSP
+520 LTNINANEILSP

-541 TATVGASSVSYSN
+541 TATVGHTAVSYSN

-565 AGTGVYNYLKQSG
+565 SGDGKYNYLKQSG

-763 IAPSELFGT
+763 IAPSVLFGT

-795 IYIMNGKKIYVKC
+795 IYIMNGKKIYVK
-808 RANERN
+808 

>member
-1 MFNLKSFVLNRR
+1 MYDVPKFNDIQK
-13 FLAKPKRVNSLW
+13 
-25 SLGLSKT
+25 
-32 FLLICLLVITGVN
+32 
-45 LRVSAADYVVPAN
+45 
-58 PLSSVAEIKTD
+58 
-69 GSVKYALQ
+69 
-77 ATYIQDYA
+77 QDY
-85 TSGHF
+85 
-90 LNRFLANAGVGG
+90 FLANGG
-102 VISIGNTTQKS
+102 VKS
-113 SVGSTYTDI
+113 SNVAVITLGASSSSIIDI
-122 NSLLNASDVEKHL
+122 RNIVSDVEGVGKAYL
-135 FTFETQSDGNIK
+135 FTFEKRSDGAIV
-147 VKNCNDNTYWGLNS
+147 VKNYNDGTYWGFNSTSSMRPAPVADISSAKAFTYEYKTEYKYRKSAFMIYLEGASLNEVS
-161 SKRPYP
+161 NKSPY
-167 VSGVGSATSITFTL
+167 V
-181 DGSHSGMFILS
+181 
-192 LDNIIVKTASTASYI
+192 TASSGY
-207 ISVNS
+207 S
-212 SSSYYNTT
+212 SNLTYYNV
-220 YKNISFKIWPVEE
+220 YEIIESAA
-233 KKASAVNYKFFDTSD
+233 ASVNYKFFDTSD
-248 TEITALAKSGVE
+248 TEITALAKTGVA
-260 ITEGSTV
+260 ITESSTV
-267 ASLSGVTIPSYVNA
+267 AGLSGVTIPSYVNA

-290 SEVAGT
+290 SEVVGT
-296 STPEANKTY
+296 STPKADNTY

-330 NYLSNHDKTS
+330 NYLYNHSNTS

-362 SSNYLS
+362 SGNYLS
-368 DAAGTFSGTADSKL
+368 DDAGTFSGTADSKL
-382 QIVLTDENYYL
+382 QIELKDENYYL
-393 KSVSTGN
+393 KSVSTPR
-400 YISLSADAVSY
+400 YISLSADAVAY
-411 VADIASATP
+411 VTEMALATP

-430 EILAAYPA
+430 EILATYPA

-457 VKGNGKIAREA
+457 VKGEGKIVREA

-477 ANTDYLLSSVNSSQ
+477 ANTAYLLSSVNSSQ
-491 ELTAGTTVY
+491 ELITGRTVY

-520 ELTNINANKGLSP
+520 ELTNINTGQALSP
-533 QAELGAGT
+533 KAELGTGT
-541 TATVGASSVSYSN
+541 IATVGPSSSVSYAN

-565 AGTGVYNYLKQSG
+565 AGTGVYNYLKQDG
-578 NETIEASAAAPG
+578 NETIVASDAALGSPG

-626 PAGETA
+626 PESETV

-640 TDKKSLVLTEITSE
+640 NDKKSLVLTEITSP

-666 KSAAASAKL
+666 ESAAATATL

-683 AQVSDMEGCILKQ
+683 AQTTDMTGCLLKQ
-696 LFDADANRKDY
+696 LFDDDAIRKDY
-707 RTLGRNGQG
+707 RTLGRNGNG
-716 EVGFFVPSASVTN
+716 EVGFFVPSVGVSN
-729 IPANRAYLNIPEG
+729 IPANRAYLNIPE
-742 STLSDLTN
+742 SSPLSDLTN

-772 QEQQSAVIF
+772 QEQQPAAIF

-795 IYIMNGKKIYVKC
+795 IYIQNGKKIYVK
-808 RANERN
+808 

>member
-25 SLGLSKT
+25 SFDLSKT
-32 FLLICLLVITGVN
+32 LLLICLLVITGGVN
-45 LRVSAADYVVPAN
+45 LRVSAADITAKQ
-58 PLSSVAEIKTD
+58 LGAGDAIKTD
-69 GSVKYALQ
+69 GTKYA
-77 ATYIQDYA
+77 IQLYDVTQGDNISKQNY
-85 TSGHF
+85 
-90 LNRFLANAGVGG
+90 FLANGG
-102 VISIGNTTQKS
+102 TKS
-113 SVGSTYTDI
+113 GSTAVITLGATNTSYITNI
-122 NSLLNASDVEKHL
+122 SNIISDVEGAGKAYL
-135 FTFETQSDGNIK
+135 FTFEVRSSDGKIV
-147 VKNCNDNTYWGLNS
+147 VKNYNDGTYWGFNTTS
-161 SKRPYP
+161 SRRPSP
-167 VSGVGSATSITFTL
+167 VADISNAKAFTYEYQTGYKYGKSAFVIKL
-181 DGSHSGMFILS
+181 DGVRLNEVSNTSVYV
-192 LDNIIVKTASTASYI
+192 NAVSTNTYH
-207 ISVNS
+207 
-212 SSSYYNTT
+212 SYYNI
-220 YKNISFKIWPVEE
+220 YEINEA
-233 KKASAVNYKFFDTSD
+233 KAAQVNYKYYDAAGKALNETAYSVDIKTGGTIENLANIPNYVDATFYTNEGL
-248 TEITALAKSGVE
+248 TEEVADITA
-260 ITEGSTV
+260 T
-267 ASLSGVTIPSYVNA
+267 P
-281 TYYTDAAFT
+281 
-290 SEVAGT
+290 VAGT
-296 STPEANKTY
+296 TY

-321 TYFALGNGS
+321 TYFAFGNGS
-330 NYLSNHDKTS
+330 IYLYNHDKTS

-353 YNGFVVQDY
+353 YNGFVIQD
-362 SSNYLS
+362 SSDNYLS
-368 DAAGTFSGTADSKL
+368 DAAGTFSGTVGSKL
-382 QIVLTDENYYL
+382 QIELTDDNYFL
-393 KSVSTGN
+393 KSVSKGN
-400 YISLSADAVSY
+400 YISLSANAVSY
-411 VADIASATP
+411 VTNIAFATP
-420 LSNLSETKAG
+420 LSNLSETKAR
-430 EILAAYPA
+430 EILADYPA

-446 STQTGVAFDDI
+446 STQTDVAFDDI
-457 VKGNGKIAREA
+457 VKGKGKIERVA

-477 ANTDYLLSSVNSSQ
+477 ANRDYLLSSVNSSQ
-491 ELTAGTTVY
+491 ELIAGTTVY

-506 GGDNFAALWSFNNN
+506 GGDNFAALWSFYNNV
-520 ELTNINANKGLSP
+520 LTNINANKGLSP

-565 AGTGVYNYLKQSG
+565 SGDGKYNYLKQND
-578 NETIEASAAAPG
+578 NETIEASDAAPG

-696 LFDADANRKDY
+696 LFDAKANRKDY
-707 RTLGRNGQG
+707 RTLGRNGKG

>member
-1 MFNLKSFVLNRR
+1 MFNLKS
-13 FLAKPKRVNSLW
+13 
-25 SLGLSKT
+25 
-32 FLLICLLVITGVN
+32 FLLICLLVITGGVN
-45 LRVSAADYVVPAN
+45 LRVSAADITYKQLGAGD
-58 PLSSVAEIKTD
+58 AIKTD
-69 GSVKYALQ
+69 GTKYALQ
-77 ATYIQDYA
+77 LSYSDNT
-85 TSGHF
+85 TSEKK
-90 LNRFLANAGVGG
+90 NYFLANGGYKSNNIPYITLGVTLSSY
-102 VISIGNTTQKS
+102 IS
-113 SVGSTYTDI
+113 DI
-122 NSLLNASDVEKHL
+122 ANIIKDVEGAGKPYL
-135 FTFETQSDGNIK
+135 FTFEKQSGGTIV
-147 VKNCNDNTYWGLNS
+147 VKNYNDDTYWGFPS
-161 SKRPYP
+161 
-167 VSGVGSATSITFTL
+167 TSIYRPSPVEEANAKAFTCE
-181 DGSHSGMFILS
+181 
-192 LDNIIVKTASTASYI
+192 
-207 ISVNS
+207 
-212 SSSYYNTT
+212 YNTT
-220 YKNISFKIWPVEE
+220 RSAFIIKFDGQNLNVESTKSMFLNAAPTKYRSNTGYYRIYE
-233 KKASAVNYKFFDTSD
+233 IIEPKANQVNYKYYDAAGTPLN
-248 TEITALAKSGVE
+248 ETANSVE
-260 ITEGSTV
+260 IKTGGTVENLANLPNYVDATFYTNEGLTAEV
-267 ASLSGVTIPSYVNA
+267 PDVTA
-281 TYYTDAAFT
+281 TPA
-290 SEVAGT
+290 AGT
-296 STPEANKTY
+296 TY

-330 NYLSNHDKTS
+330 NYLYNHDKTS

-353 YNGFVVQDY
+353 YNGFVIQD
-362 SSNYLS
+362 SSDKYLS
-368 DAAGTFSGTADSKL
+368 DDVGTFSGTVGSKL
-382 QIVLTDENYYL
+382 QIELTGDNYFL
-393 KSVSTGN
+393 KSVSTDN
-400 YISLSADAVSY
+400 YISLSAGAVSY
-411 VADIASATP
+411 VDIASATP

-457 VKGNGKIAREA
+457 VKDKGTIALEA

-491 ELTAGTTVY
+491 ELIARRTVY

-520 ELTNINANKGLSP
+520 ELTNINANKILSP

-541 TATVGASSVSYSN
+541 TATVGPSAVSYDN

-565 AGTGVYNYLKQSG
+565 AGTGGVYNYLKQNG
-578 NETIEASAAAPG
+578 NETIETSDAAPG

-654 VIAKETPIVLIS
+654 VIAKETPIVIIGES
-666 KSAAASAKL
+666 EAATAKL

-683 AQVSDMEGCILKQ
+683 EQTSDMEGCILKQ
-696 LFDADANRKDY
+696 LFDADANRQDY
-707 RTLGRNGQG
+707 RTLGRNGNR

-729 IPANRAYLNIPEG
+729 IPANRAYLYIPE
-742 STLSDLTN
+742 SSPLSDLTN

-763 IAPSELFGT
+763 IAPSVLFGT
-772 QEQQSAVIF
+772 QEEQPAVIF

-795 IYIMNGKKIYVKC
+795 IYIQNGKKIFVK
-808 RANERN
+808 

>member
-1 MFNLKSFVLNRR
+1 MNVESVY
-13 FLAKPKRVNSLW
+13 
-25 SLGLSKT
+25 
-32 FLLICLLVITGVN
+32 
-45 LRVSAADYVVPAN
+45 SA
-58 PLSSVAEIKTD
+58 
-69 GSVKYALQ
+69 
-77 ATYIQDYA
+77 
-85 TSGHF
+85 F
-90 LNRFLANAGVGG
+90 LNAAPTKYR
-102 VISIGNTTQKS
+102 SNT
-113 SVGSTYTDI
+113 GYYRI
-122 NSLLNASDVEKHL
+122 YE
-135 FTFETQSDGNIK
+135 
-147 VKNCNDNTYWGLNS
+147 
-161 SKRPYP
+161 
-167 VSGVGSATSITFTL
+167 
-181 DGSHSGMFILS
+181 
-192 LDNIIVKTASTASYI
+192 IIE
-207 ISVNS
+207 
-212 SSSYYNTT
+212 
-220 YKNISFKIWPVEE
+220 P
-233 KKASAVNYKFFDTSD
+233 KADQVNYKYYDAAG
-248 TEITALAKSGVE
+248 TALNETAYSVAITTGGTVE
-260 ITEGSTV
+260 NLANLPNYVDATFYTNEGLTAEVPDVTV
-267 ASLSGVTIPSYVNA
+267 TPA
-281 TYYTDAAFT
+281 
-290 SEVAGT
+290 AGT
-296 STPEANKTY
+296 TY

-330 NYLSNHDKTS
+330 NYLYNHGKTS

-353 YNGFVVQDY
+353 YNGFVVQD
-362 SSNYLS
+362 SSDKYLS

-382 QIVLTDENYYL
+382 QIELTGDNYFL

-400 YISLSADAVSY
+400 YIGLSADAVAY

-491 ELTAGTTVY
+491 ELIAGTTVY

-506 GGDNFAALWSFNNN
+506 GGDNFAALWSFYNNV
-520 ELTNINANKGLSP
+520 LTNINANKGLSP

-565 AGTGVYNYLKQSG
+565 SGDGKYNYLKQNG
-578 NETIEASAAAPG
+578 NETIEASTAAPG
-590 AEGYWYLREAETFT
+590 EEGYWYLREAETFT

-666 KSAAASAKL
+666 ESAAASAKL

-683 AQVSDMEGCILKQ
+683 AQASDMEGCILKQ

-707 RTLGRNGQG
+707 RTLGRNGKG

-795 IYIMNGKKIYVKC
+795 IYIMNGKKIYVK
-808 RANERN
+808 

>member
-1 MFNLKSFVLNRR
+1 M
-13 FLAKPKRVNSLW
+13 
-25 SLGLSKT
+25 
-32 FLLICLLVITGVN
+32 
-45 LRVSAADYVVPAN
+45 
-58 PLSSVAEIKTD
+58 
-69 GSVKYALQ
+69 
-77 ATYIQDYA
+77 
-85 TSGHF
+85 
-90 LNRFLANAGVGG
+90 
-102 VISIGNTTQKS
+102 
-113 SVGSTYTDI
+113 
-122 NSLLNASDVEKHL
+122 
-135 FTFETQSDGNIK
+135 
-147 VKNCNDNTYWGLNS
+147 
-161 SKRPYP
+161 
-167 VSGVGSATSITFTL
+167 
-181 DGSHSGMFILS
+181 
-192 LDNIIVKTASTASYI
+192 
-207 ISVNS
+207 
-212 SSSYYNTT
+212 
-220 YKNISFKIWPVEE
+220 
-233 KKASAVNYKFFDTSD
+233 
-248 TEITALAKSGVE
+248 
-260 ITEGSTV
+260 
-267 ASLSGVTIPSYVNA
+267 NA

-296 STPEANKTY
+296 STPEADKTY

-330 NYLSNHDKTS
+330 NYLYNHDKTS

-362 SSNYLS
+362 SSNCLS
-368 DAAGTFSGTADSKL
+368 DADGTFSGTVDSKL
-382 QIVLTDENYYL
+382 QIELTGDNYFL

-400 YISLSADAVSY
+400 YISLSAGAVSY
-411 VADIASATP
+411 VTDIASATP

-477 ANTDYLLSSVNSSQ
+477 ANTDYLLSSVNSSH
-491 ELTAGTTVY
+491 ELVAGRTVY

-506 GGDNFAALWSFNNN
+506 GGDNFAALWSFNNSV
-520 ELTNINANKGLSP
+520 LTNINANKGLSP

-565 AGTGVYNYLKQSG
+565 SGDGKYNYLKQDG
-578 NETIEASAAAPG
+578 NETIVASDAAPG

-666 KSAAASAKL
+666 ESAAASATL

-683 AQVSDMEGCILKQ
+683 AQASDMEGCILKQ
-696 LFDADANRKDY
+696 LFDAKANRKDY
-707 RTLGRNGQG
+707 RTLGRNGKG

-795 IYIMNGKKIYVKC
+795 IYIMNGKKIYVK
-808 RANERN
+808 

>member
-25 SLGLSKT
+25 SFDLSKT
-32 FLLICLLVITGVN
+32 FLLICLLVITGGVN
-45 LRVSAADYVVPAN
+45 LRVSAADITAKQ
-58 PLSSVAEIKTD
+58 LGAGDAIKTD
-69 GSVKYALQ
+69 GTKYA
-77 ATYIQDYA
+77 IQLCDVPTFNEIKKQYY
-85 TSGHF
+85 
-90 LNRFLANAGVGG
+90 FLANGGWNSVITLGVNSSSFITN
-102 VISIGNTTQKS
+102 ISNI
-113 SVGSTYTDI
+113 I
-122 NSLLNASDVEKHL
+122 SDVEGAGKAYL
-135 FTFETQSDGNIK
+135 FTFEVRSSDGKIV
-147 VKNCNDNTYWGLNS
+147 VKNYNDGTYWGFNS
-161 SKRPYP
+161 TTSKRPSP
-167 VSGVGSATSITFTL
+167 VADISNAKAFTYEYKTGYKYGKSAFIIYLEGTSL
-181 DGSHSGMFILS
+181 NEASNLS
-192 LDNIIVKTASTASYI
+192 AF
-207 ISVNS
+207 VNALS
-212 SSSYYNTT
+212 SNTNQTYYNI
-220 YKNISFKIWPVEE
+220 YEINEA
-233 KKASAVNYKFFDTSD
+233 KADQVNYKYYDAAGTPLNETANSVEIKTGGTVENLANIPNYVDATFYTNEGLTAEVAD
-248 TEITALAKSGVE
+248 ITATPA
-260 ITEGSTV
+260 
-267 ASLSGVTIPSYVNA
+267 
-281 TYYTDAAFT
+281 
-290 SEVAGT
+290 AGT
-296 STPEANKTY
+296 TY

-330 NYLSNHDKTS
+330 NYLYNHGKTS

-353 YNGFVVQDY
+353 YNGFVVQD
-362 SSNYLS
+362 SSDKYLS

-382 QIVLTDENYYL
+382 QIELTDENYYL
-393 KSVSTGN
+393 KSVSTRN

-411 VADIASATP
+411 VDIGSATP

-457 VKGNGKIAREA
+457 VKGTGKIVREA

-491 ELTAGTTVY
+491 ELIAGTTVY

-506 GGDNFAALWSFNNN
+506 GGDNFAALWSFNDA
-520 ELTNINANKGLSP
+520 LTNINANKGLSP
-533 QAELGAGT
+533 QAELGTGT
-541 TATVGASSVSYSN
+541 IANVDAYSVSYTN
-554 PQNIQAYTISL
+554 PQNIQAYKISL
-565 AGTGVYNYLKQSG
+565 SGDGKYNYLKQNG
-578 NETIEASAAAPG
+578 NETIVASDAAPG

-621 VALAK
+621 VALTK
-626 PAGETA
+626 SAGETA

-666 KSAAASAKL
+666 ESAAASAKL

-696 LFDADANRKDY
+696 LFDAKANRKDY
-707 RTLGRNGQG
+707 RTLGRNGKG
-716 EVGFFVPSASVTN
+716 EVGFFVPSVSVTN

-772 QEQQSAVIF
+772 QEQQPAVIF